1 MRSPPRGPSPLRTD
15 ALATAARGG
24 ALAAPG
30 AAPDASRPG
39 ASGVALHRQLYLAL
53 RDGIASGR
61 WPAGAALPSE
71 EALCAQYR
79 VSRITVRRALSDLQ
93 SHGLVERR
101 QGLGTFV
108 STRVP
113 APRPRA
119 TLSFVDGLRSYAA
132 ETDVRVIAVER
143 AAPPPEVATMLGL
156 GAGEAALHAVR
167 CRSIEATMVM
177 LTDAWVPAD
186 LGRRIT
192 AAALRRRPL
201 YEILMAQGVHFGR
214 VVQDIG
220 AKAADAREATLLGTE
235 VGAPLLTVVR
245 LIHDLDGRPVQH
257 LAAAMPSDRGSVL
270 MEITGAQINT
280 LSAGFVVHSRGVG
293 TAPRGRG

>member
-1 MRSPPRGPSPLRTD
+1 MRAASLGSPARSGAAPVAARGPSPGPRP
-15 ALATAARGG
+15 ASQR
-24 ALAAPG
+24 
-30 AAPDASRPG
+30 ASRPA
-39 ASGVALHRQLYLAL
+39 ASGVALHRQLFLAL
-53 RDGIASGR
+53 RDGIVAGR
-61 WPAGAALPSE
+61 WAAGAALPSE
-71 EALCAQYR
+71 EALCAQYE

-93 SHGLVERR
+93 AQGLVERR
-101 QGLGTFV
+101 HGLGTFV
-108 STRVP
+108 SARVP

-143 AAPPPEVATMLGL
+143 TAPPAEVAAMLGL
-156 GAGEAALHAVR
+156 APGEAALHAVR
-167 CRSIEATMVM
+167 CRSIEATVVM

-186 LGRRIT
+186 LGRRIS

-201 YEILMAQGVHFGR
+201 YEILMAQGVRFGR
-214 VVQDIG
+214 VVQEIG

-293 TAPRGRG
+293 GGRG